1 MICSSKET
9 VKEPNMSAL
18 ANPFFTPEQYLELER
33 QAPFKSEYHSGQI
46 FAMAGA
52 SREHNIIAGN
62 IIRRLGNR
70 LDGTPCET
78 YPSDM
83 KVLVPATELYTYPD
97 VTVACGEPQFL
108 GHHGDVLLNPL
119 VIVEVLPD
127 STAAYDR
134 GPKFALYQRLESLQ
148 EYVLV
153 SQDQARVETY
163 LRQPDGQWLYSRVD
177 GLESVVVLESLGC
190 GLPLAEIYDRIAFVE
205 TEETG
210 TTHLGEHNL

>member
-1 MICSSKET
+1 
-9 VKEPNMSAL
+9 MSAL
-18 ANPFFTPEQYLELER
+18 ANPFFTPEQYLELED
-33 QAPFKSEYHSGQI
+33 QAEYKSEYYSGQI
-46 FAMAGA
+46 FAMAGGSPEHSA
-52 SREHNIIAGN
+52 IGANIVREV
-62 IIRRLGNR
+62 GNR
-70 LDGTPCET
+70 LKRGSCQVFN
-78 YPSDM
+78 SDLRVM
-83 KVLVPATELYTYPD
+83 VASTSLMTYPD
-97 VTVACGEPQFL
+97 VTVVCGEQQRHPL
-108 GHHGDVLLNPL
+108 DRNSIVNPTVLF
-119 VIVEVLPD
+119 EVLPD